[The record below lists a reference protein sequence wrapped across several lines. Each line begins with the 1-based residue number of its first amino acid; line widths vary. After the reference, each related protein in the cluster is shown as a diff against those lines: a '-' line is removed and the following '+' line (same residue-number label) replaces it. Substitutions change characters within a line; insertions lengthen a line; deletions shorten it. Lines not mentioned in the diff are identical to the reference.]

1 MKTFNETEK
10 QFLASY
16 RPADKHFTYI
26 SEIEQVTKALGLLDM
41 SVEQLQETRDAV
53 VKYYCKLQDA
63 EFDNYWDL
71 NNAMKSVTAVIDSTA
86 VCGAFAKSVAE
97 EAEKRQIVL

>member
-26 SEIEQVTKALGLLDM
+26 SEIELITKELGLLEM

-53 VKYYCKLQDA
+53 VNYYCELQEA
-63 EFDNYWDL
+63 EVANYWDL
-71 NNAMKSVTAVIDSTA
+71 RNAMQSVTAVIDGTA
-86 VCGAFAKSVAE
+86 VSGAFAKSVAE
-97 EAEKRQIVL
+97 EAEKRQLV